1 MQNVK
6 DLDIAEIAKMVRR
19 DLKEGIKIDPR
30 LAGIEKFSVTISR
43 YSQGQSLTVEVVKA
57 SVNPFNVRYFALSE
71 AIENA
76 SWSDFTGGHVS
87 THIGDAVRAEIKT
100 LPSEE
105 KYNHHMAN
113 VSHAVEHVIS
123 KYQEMNGEP
132 GDRWFSFYDYFRFAS
147 SFQDDAVEAAKEM
160 AVSICQE
167 ALAALKARSLAPSIQ
182 VIEAE
187 QYEADMAELAEAQQL
202 DDEEQNASV
211 DSDAVKLKSTVN
223 LNSANNIIEF
233 PAIKTLSGE
242 EVEQNLDNAIMQAK
256 DEIEEAELTLSNLK
270 KAIHLKGLR
279 LKASQIAKSIEDYQ
293 KILSLQ

>member
-1 MQNVK
+1 M
-6 DLDIAEIAKMVRR
+6 
-19 DLKEGIKIDPR
+19 
-30 LAGIEKFSVTISR
+30 
-43 YSQGQSLTVEVVKA
+43 
-57 SVNPFNVRYFALSE
+57 
-71 AIENA
+71 
-76 SWSDFTGGHVS
+76 
-87 THIGDAVRAEIKT
+87 RAEIKT
-100 LPSEE
+100 LPSED
-105 KYNHHMAN
+105 KYTEHWAN
-113 VSHAVEHVIS
+113 VCGAVQDVIL
-123 KYQEMNGEP
+123 KYQELSGEP
-132 GDRWFSFYDYFRFAS
+132 GDRWYSFYDYFRFAS

-211 DSDAVKLKSTVN
+211 DSDAVKLKSTLN

-242 EVEQNLDNAIMQAK
+242 EVEQNLDNAIVQAK